1 MKRET
6 GLTLAEVLVALAVLG
21 IVIAVLTTAM
31 VTSMQQNL
39 VSGERTQAV
48 QILNFLGRLASGGDA
63 RVIPENNESNNQN
76 YVAWGYGQLPTAFTE
91 LASGDGFM
99 APERYSAEVV
109 RVGQLRIGA
118 TLIDSMFHYRVEV
131 CWQAAGGEL
140 CITGDTAGPA
150 VAPSDGGAPALPFVN

>member
-1 MKRET
+1 VKREA

-31 VTSMQQNL
+31 VTSMQHNL

-63 RVIPENNESNNQN
+63 RVITDTQ
-76 YVAWGYGQLPTAFTE
+76 VIWGYNQLPTVFTE

-99 APERYSAEVV
+99 TPERYRAEVA
-109 RVGQLRIGA
+109 RVGALSIGA
-118 TLIDSMFHYRVEV
+118 ASMEHYRVRV
-131 CWQAAGGEL
+131 CWQAANGEL

-150 VAPSDGGAPALPFVN
+150 VVPPGGVAPALPIVN

>member
-1 MKRET
+1 
-6 GLTLAEVLVALAVLG
+6 
-21 IVIAVLTTAM
+21 M

-99 APERYSAEVV
+99 APERYSAEV
-109 RVGQLRIGA
+109 RNRGTLKIGA
-118 TLIDSMFHYRVEV
+118 ASMEHYRVQV